1 MRVVWTRPALRDLD
15 RIQDYVAADNAS
27 AAARLV
33 EQILDRT
40 ESQLSGNPMIGR
52 LGRVRA
58 TRELVLAGLPYIVV
72 YRLTAQVEI
81 AAVMHAA
88 RNWPRSFR

>member
-15 RIQDYVAADNAS
+15 RIQDYVAADNPS

-40 ESQLSGNPMIGR
+40 EDQLSGNSNIGR
-52 LGRVRA
+52 PGRVRG
-58 TRELVLAGLPYIVV
+58 TRELVLAGIPYIVV
-72 YRLTAQVEI
+72 YRLKSQVEI
-81 AAVMHAA
+81 VAVMHAA